1 MATNVSIMD
10 DHYHFISEVSDSNLL
25 QRITEETEKLKLNF
39 MNYIIQSPNKE
50 VSLEKEELI
59 QKKFK
64 HLERLLPEMM
74 RCDIVLRMEKSG
86 ERNSFI
92 VEGKI
97 QIPGKDLFAKEQA
110 ASYEMAAENVCMDL
124 ENQIRKQKEK
134 KNKRSTKPADQYVND
149 EELE

>member
-1 MATNVSIMD
+1 
-10 DHYHFISEVSDSNLL
+10 
-25 QRITEETEKLKLNF
+25 

-59 QKKFK
+59 KKKFK
-64 HLERLLPEMM
+64 RFEKKVPGLM

-86 ERNSFI
+86 EQNKYI
-92 VEGKI
+92 VEGKLMV
-97 QIPGKDLFAKEQA
+97 PGNDLFAKEHGV
-110 ASYEMAAENVCMDL
+110 SYEMAAEQVCIDL

-134 KNKRSTKPADQYVND
+134 KNKRLTKPVDHFVKE

>member
-1 MATNVSIMD
+1 
-10 DHYHFISEVSDSNLL
+10 
-25 QRITEETEKLKLNF
+25 

-64 HLERLLPEMM
+64 HLERLLPGMM

-86 ERNSFI
+86 EQDSYI
-92 VEGKI
+92 VEGKL
-97 QIPGKDLFAKEQA
+97 QVPGNDLFAKEQA
-110 ASYEMAAENVCMDL
+110 ASYEMAAEKVCVDL

-134 KNKRSTKPADQYVND
+134 KNKRTTKSVDQYVND

>member
-1 MATNVSIMD
+1 
-10 DHYHFISEVSDSNLL
+10 
-25 QRITEETEKLKLNF
+25 

-50 VSLEKEELI
+50 VSLQKEELI

-74 RCDIVLRMEKSG
+74 RCDIVLRMEKNG
-86 ERNSFI
+86 EQNSFI
-92 VEGKI
+92 VEAKL
-97 QIPGKDLFAKEQA
+97 QIPGNDLFAKEQA
-110 ASYEMAAENVCMDL
+110 ASYEMAAENVCTDL

-134 KNKRSTKPADQYVND
+134 KNKRSTKPADQFVND